1 MSIISAM
8 PCWYVLIIILFSLCY
23 GIREIV
29 DRTKRLSGDEV
40 KNPDKV
46 IIPMW
51 HKIIIFYSRDFLS
64 VVVCTISAFVALFI
78 VNYILSS
85 LESLNDIS
93 VGTTI
98 LLMFFTFWGI
108 TGASGYLQ
116 YIIVAGK
123 FPGISGSS

>member
-1 MSIISAM
+1 MSIISKM
-8 PCWYVLIIILFSLCY
+8 PCWYVLIIIIFSLCY
-23 GIREIV
+23 GIREIF
-29 DRTKRLSGDEV
+29 DRTKRLSDDEA
-40 KNPDKV
+40 KNREKV

-51 HKIIIFYSRDFLS
+51 RKVIIFYSRDVLS
-64 VVVCTISAFVALFI
+64 VVTCTISGFVALFI
-78 VNYILSS
+78 VNYIFSS
-85 LESLNDIS
+85 LESFNDIS

-98 LLMFFTFWGI
+98 LLMSLIFWGV